1 MGILFEFELLF
12 YTHDIMKEVN
22 SLKLG
27 ELALVRSGLV
37 LSRKQSREPSSFRYP
52 LLNLRSIAV
61 DGNIELGD
69 MDVFD
74 ASEMLKSEYISQ
86 AGDVIVRL
94 TAPYTAILVDKDTA
108 GMVISSNFIIIRTDS
123 KKILPEYLYWL
134 LNTSEVKRKIA
145 ENTSSNMLGAVKA
158 SYFNEFEI
166 SLLPIDG
173 QQKIA
178 ALNLL
183 SRHESRLLMQLA
195 QEKAKYNAHQ
205 IERAQKQ
212 MRRGN

>member
-1 MGILFEFELLF
+1 M
-12 YTHDIMKEVN
+12 
-22 SLKLG
+22 KLG

-37 LSRKQSREPSSFRYP
+37 LSRKQSRETSSFRYP
-52 LLNLRSIAV
+52 LLNFRSIAV
-61 DGNIELGD
+61 DGDIELGEV
-69 MDVFD
+69 DVFD
-74 ASEMLKSEYISQ
+74 ATEVLKPEYISH

-94 TAPYTAILVDKDTA
+94 TAPYTAVLVDKDTE

-134 LNTSEVKRKIA
+134 LNTSEVKQKIA

-158 SYFNEFEI
+158 SYFNDFEI

-178 ALNLL
+178 ALYLL
-183 SRHESRLLMQLA
+183 SRRESRLLMQLA

-212 MRRGN
+212 IRRGN

>member
-1 MGILFEFELLF
+1 M
-12 YTHDIMKEVN
+12 
-22 SLKLG
+22 KLG

-52 LLNLRSIAV
+52 LLNFRSIAV
-61 DGNIELGD
+61 DGDIELGE

-74 ASEMLKSEYISQ
+74 ATEVLKPEYISHT
-86 AGDVIVRL
+86 GDIIVRL
-94 TAPYTAILVDKDTA
+94 TAPYTAVLVDKDTE

-134 LNTSEVKRKIA
+134 LNTSEVKQKIA

-158 SYFNEFEI
+158 SYFNDFEI
-166 SLLPIDG
+166 SLLPIDW

-178 ALNLL
+178 ALYLL
-183 SRHESRLLMQLA
+183 SRRESRLLMQLA